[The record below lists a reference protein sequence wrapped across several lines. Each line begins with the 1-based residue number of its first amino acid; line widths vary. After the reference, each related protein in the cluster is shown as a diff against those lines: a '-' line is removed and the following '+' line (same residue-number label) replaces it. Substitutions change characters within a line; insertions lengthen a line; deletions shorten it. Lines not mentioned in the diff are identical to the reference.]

1 MLHINNQESR
11 KINQLTEEIRILY
24 KKGEYD
30 QCIELLN
37 HALECYPHAPQ
48 PYNLY
53 GLILEEK
60 GDHVLA
66 MKHFRASWALE
77 PTYLPARY
85 NMNIYGS
92 FGSSKKGAFDEKDC
106 PVVDECNLNQW

>member
-1 MLHINNQESR
+1 MLHMNNQES
-11 KINQLTEEIRILY
+11 KNMNQLIEEIRSFY

-30 QCIELLN
+30 HCIELLN

-48 PYNLY
+48 PHNLY
-53 GLILEEK
+53 GVVLEGK

-77 PTYLPARY
+77 PSYLPARY

-106 PVVDECNLNQW
+106 PIVDECNLNQF